1 MDVRVGLYRKLSAK
15 ELILLN
21 CGVGEDSWESLN
33 CKEIKPVSPKE
44 NQPSIFIGRTDAEV
58 PILWPPDGKSW
69 LIWKDPDGGKDW
81 GQEDNGMTEDEMV
94 EWHHWLNADEFEHEF
109 LSSRSKVIIPFKC
122 SHSFSH
128 LLPVLLAKNS
138 QLNYSPVAAS
148 DKQIWLT

>member
-1 MDVRVGLYRKLSAK
+1 MWELDYIESWVPKNWYFWTVVLEKTLESPWTARRSNLSVLKKINPQYSLEGLMLKFQYFGHHR
-15 ELILLN
+15 LI
-21 CGVGEDSWESLN
+21 E
-33 CKEIKPVSPKE
+33 
-44 NQPSIFIGRTDAEV
+44 
-58 PILWPPDGKSW
+58 
-69 LIWKDPDGGKDW
+69 KDPDPGKDRR
-81 GQEDNGMTEDEMV
+81 QEYKGTTEDEMV

-148 DKQIWLT
+148 DKEIWLT